1 MAKLKHGGD
10 LKIALAT
17 GKKRES
23 LKWKNTTIT
32 WAELVER
39 LSQTQRTYETVA
51 EYAKMSKTDQ
61 SNIKDIGG
69 FVAGELKDGRR
80 KNGNVIS
87 RSLITLDADY
97 APQDIWDE
105 IETLTTYALLAYS
118 THKHT
123 PAKPRLRIIVPL
135 SRSVTPEEYEAI
147 ARKLAADI
155 GIDYFD
161 DTTYQPARLMYWP
174 STSKDGEYFY
184 RVLDLPILDAD
195 AVLSTYTD
203 WRDASY
209 WPESSR
215 CASARKKLADKQGD
229 PLEKDGLIGAF
240 CRAYTIVDAIAT
252 FLPEV
257 YTECST
263 PNRYTYAQGST
274 AAGLVLYEDKFAYS
288 NHSTDPVSGRLCN
301 AFDLVRIHLF
311 GELDADVKQD
321 TPVNK
326 LPSWAA
332 MMDLARKDE
341 NVRAQIGADKLE
353 AAAID
358 FGEDLKDP
366 DNKEWLKKLTTG
378 KGGAYEPTIANLL
391 LILKNDPN
399 LQGIGGLDEFRSR
412 YMVKVKKLPWS
423 RRGAVWTDTDD
434 AGLRNY
440 IEQVYGIEAR
450 VKLQDALMLLFEENR
465 YNPVK
470 NFIEAVAWDG
480 QPRVE
485 RLLIDYLGAADN
497 EYVRTVT
504 RKTLTAA
511 VARVYEPGCKFDYML
526 VIIGH
531 QGIGKSLLVRR
542 LAREWTSD
550 TLTDIRG
557 KESYEALDGV
567 WIMEMSELAALK
579 RGDREAIKGYISKTE
594 DTYRKAYAR
603 NTTISKRQCIFIGT
617 TNNHEFLDDPTGNRR
632 FWAIDTDAAKR
643 TKLVWKD
650 LTEDEVHQIWAEA
663 LELYRAGENVMEI
676 PADVAEI
683 ADDQQKQHSSE
694 DSYKGIIEAFLNKPL
709 PANWYDLSVLERQ
722 QFINASD
729 TYKDE
734 SGEDAAEL
742 KPRSKVSAIEIWCEC
757 LGRDRGNLDQISA
770 KRINTALELIGWLR
784 MPNPVEFK
792 GYGRQRGWRR
802 P

>member
-1 MAKLKHGGD
+1 MVKIKHGGN
-10 LKIALAT
+10 LEIALAV
-17 GKKRES
+17 GKKRDT
-23 LKWKNTTIT
+23 LKWKNTTTT

-51 EYAKMSKTDQ
+51 EYATMSKTDQ

-69 FVAGELKDGRR
+69 FVAGQLKNGRR
-80 KNGNVIS
+80 KNGYVIS

-97 APQDIWDE
+97 AQPDTWDE

-123 PAKPRLRIIVPL
+123 PTKPRLRIIIPL
-135 SRSVTPEEYEAI
+135 SRNVTPEEYEAI

-161 DTTYQPARLMYWP
+161 DTTYEPARLMYWP
-174 STSKDGEYFY
+174 STSKNGEYFY
-184 RVLDLPILDAD
+184 RVLDLPILDPD
-195 AVLSTYTD
+195 AVLNTYAD
-203 WRDASY
+203 WRDVSY

-215 CASARKKLADKQGD
+215 CASIRKKQADKQGD
-229 PLEKDGLIGAF
+229 PLAKDGLIGAF
-240 CRAYTIVDAIAT
+240 CRAYSITDAIAT

-263 PNRYTYAQGST
+263 PNRYTYAHGST
-274 AAGLVLYEDKFAYS
+274 AAGLVLYEGRFAYS
-288 NHSTDPVSGRLCN
+288 NHGTDPASGRLCN

-311 GELDADVKQD
+311 GKLDDDVKPD

-332 MMDLARKDE
+332 MMDLVRKDE
-341 NVRAQIGADKLE
+341 SVRAQIGADKLE
-353 AAAID
+353 AAAAD
-358 FGEDLKDP
+358 FGEELKDP

-412 YMVKVKKLPWS
+412 YTVKTKNLPWS

-450 VKLQDALMLLFEENR
+450 VKLQDALTLLFEENS

-470 NFIEAVAWDG
+470 NFIEAAAWDG
-480 QPRVE
+480 RPRVE

-497 EYVRTVT
+497 EYVKTVT

-531 QGIGKSLLVRR
+531 QGIGKSLLVRK
-542 LAREWTSD
+542 LAGEWTSD

-594 DTYRKAYAR
+594 DAYRKAYAR

-632 FWAIDTDAAKR
+632 FWAIDTDAEKR
-643 TKLVWKD
+643 TKLVWQD

-663 LELYRAGENVMEI
+663 LELYRAGENIMEI
-676 PADVAEI
+676 PADVADI
-683 ADDQQKQHSSE
+683 ATDQQKQHSSE
-694 DSYKGIIEAFLNKPL
+694 DSYKGIIEAFLNTPL

-722 QFINASD
+722 QYLNASD
-729 TYKDE
+729 EYKNE
-734 SGEDAAEL
+734 SGTEAEL
-742 KPRSKVSAIEIWCEC
+742 KPRNKVSAIEIWCEC
-757 LGRDRGNLDQISA
+757 LGRDRSNIDQIGA
-770 KRINTALELIGWLR
+770 KRINTALELLGWQR